1 MTCNIGKTDK
11 IIRVIVGVV
20 IAILGFYFKSW
31 WGLLAII
38 PLLTAFIGFCPLYV
52 PFQISTNK
60 KKGENK

>member
-11 IIRVIVGVV
+11 IIRVIAGVV
-20 IAILGFYFKSW
+20 IAVLGFYFKSW

-38 PLLTAFIGFCPLYV
+38 PLLTAFVGFCPLYV
-52 PFQISTNK
+52 PLKISTNK